1 MITTHKAPSLA
12 GLLSRWM
19 GVCTLAVL
27 TALAPALRAQGGSTG
42 TVTGTVLDSTTGRY
56 LEGAEVSVEAE
67 GVSRRTNSE
76 RGGAFTLTN
85 IPAGPQTLVVSYP
98 GLDSKSESV
107 TVIAG
112 QSVAASV
119 SLGAETVMLE
129 AMTVSTAKEG
139 MAQAQALQK
148 ASIQFK
154 LVAASDQFGPVSEGN
169 VGEYLKFLPGV
180 GIDYTANDARGV
192 SLRGL
197 NTAFTVVTVD
207 GTPMSSAASG
217 EDSRRF
223 EFEQIAMNNVET
235 TELFKTVTPDI
246 PANAT
251 GGFVN
256 FVTKSAFDRKDVSI
270 LSYDVSLVVPDSNF
284 SLSKESGTWGKGEH
298 FVIRPAVELNYARRV
313 SEKVGFNLNYRLS
326 EKYDDAPRT
335 EYTWLLTGN
344 SGTSF
349 ANPKLQQF
357 QLRDEQKL
365 THREALASKLDYLI
379 SDRTKLMIVGQWNWY
394 DLTFTQ
400 RGPVFNL
407 GTNQA
412 VTGGGGNT
420 ALSGGTVARVNNSIL
435 QRNKYGTTLHLNTTL
450 THEFSN
456 VSKAW
461 ISGYWSNANS
471 KYRDTTKGFVAEA
484 IASLTG
490 NPTIGV
496 NNVLTQRVPTITLG
510 GGSVP
515 LDNVRDLSNYTFSF
529 AGNNSNLRSRPFT
542 AEDEKKGFNAHYS
555 YDLDEF
561 FVPLKLQVGT
571 AYDLTERYTNRMAI
585 RGAPSTTASN
595 IGALADSGYTDDVG
609 YGFGTFET
617 FDVYKLYDT
626 YGQQLTTVQENFDRN
641 FDEKN
646 LAGYFRADA
655 KLTQDLLL
663 VGGVRWEKREIEARS
678 QNRHVANSRPGKAEL
693 EYDNFYPSASVKY
706 TPSFHKPLVVRAGV
720 SRTVGHPDYSELLVT
735 ATAPGVSGT
744 DGTIT
749 IPDPDLNPYFVKNYD
764 ISFDYYL
771 GNSGVVGL
779 TAFRKELKNFITN
792 RAATTDERN
801 EIFQAYG
808 LTPSEYS
815 TGSVTIATN
824 GKGSEVDGIELSYA
838 QRFTFLPAPFN
849 GLNVQANFTTLDYDG
864 DDLATE
870 TAQGRNAITKSA
882 NFIVGYRIKGVSF
895 TSSTNWTDDVQWDPV
910 QGSGSAQNLRYKGD
924 YTTTNWKFEYSFSRR
939 YSVYF
944 NINNV
949 FSEARDD
956 YIRGYAPENRNVVLP
971 YRYTQFGE
979 PYYTIGVRGTF

>member
-1 MITTHKAPSLA
+1 MITKTTTPTRSGAWYN
-12 GLLSRWM
+12 RWM
-19 GVCTLAVL
+19 GICTLALL
-27 TALAPALRAQGGSTG
+27 TALSPALRAQDGSTG
-42 TVTGTVLDSTTGRY
+42 TVTGTVLDSSSGRY
-56 LEGAEVSVEAE
+56 LEGAEVSIASQ
-67 GVSRRTNSE
+67 GVSLRTNSE
-76 RGGAFTLTN
+76 RGGEFTLTGV
-85 IPAGPQTLVVSYP
+85 PAGPQSLAVSYP
-98 GLDSKSESV
+98 GLESKSE
-107 TVIAG
+107 TVNVVAG
-112 QSVAASV
+112 QTVSVPVNLS
-119 SLGAETVMLE
+119 GETVMLE
-129 AMTVSTAKEG
+129 ALTVSTAKEG

-154 LVAASDQFGPVSEGN
+154 LVAANDQFGPVSEGN

-197 NTAFTVVTVD
+197 NTSFTVVTVD
-207 GTPMSSAASG
+207 GTPMASAASG
-217 EDSRRF
+217 DDSRRF

-256 FVTKSAFDRKDVSI
+256 FVTKSAFDRRDISV
-270 LSYDVSLVVPDSNF
+270 LSYDVSFIVPDSNF
-284 SLSKESGTWGKGEH
+284 SLSKENGTWGKGEH

-313 SEKVGFNLNYRLS
+313 SEKIGFNLNYRLS

-357 QLRDEQKL
+357 QIRDEQKL
-365 THREALASKLDYLI
+365 THRQALASKVDYLI
-379 SDRTKLMIVGQWNWY
+379 SDRTKLMVVGQWNWY

-412 VTGGGGNT
+412 VTGGGANT

-450 THEFSN
+450 QHEFSN
-456 VSKAW
+456 ASKAW

-471 KYRDTTKGFVAEA
+471 KYRDTTKGYVAEA
-484 IASLTG
+484 VASLTG

-496 NNVLTQRVPTITLG
+496 DNVLTQRIPNITLG
-510 GGSVP
+510 GGTVS
-515 LDNVRDLSNYTFSF
+515 LDAIRNIDNYTYNTN
-529 AGNNSNLRSRPFT
+529 GSNLRSRPFT

-555 YDLDEF
+555 YDLDSL

-571 AYDLTERYTNRMAI
+571 AYDLTERYTNRIALQGTNTSTVSGL
-585 RGAPSTTASN
+585 GAY
-595 IGALADSGYTDDVG
+595 ADPGYTDDIG
-609 YGFGTFET
+609 YGFGSFQT
-617 FDVYKLYDT
+617 FDVYKLYDAF
-626 YGQQLTTVQENFDRN
+626 GSRLLTVQENFVRN

-663 VGGVRWEKREIEARS
+663 VGGIRWEKREIEARS
-678 QNRHVANSRPGKAEL
+678 QNLHVANSRPGSAAL
-693 EYDNFYPSASVKY
+693 EYDSVYPSAAIKY
-706 TPSFHKPLVVRAGV
+706 TPSAHKPLVVRAGV

-764 ISFDYYL
+764 VSVDYYL
-771 GNSGVVGL
+771 GNSGVVGV

-808 LTPSEYS
+808 LTPTEYS
-815 TGSVTIATN
+815 NGSVTLATN
-824 GKGSEVDGIELSYA
+824 GAGSEVDGIELSYA
-838 QRFTFLPAPFN
+838 QRFAFLPSPFN
-849 GLNVQANFTTLDYDG
+849 GLNLQANFTTLDYDG

-882 NFIVGYRIKGVSF
+882 NFILGYRIRGFSF

-910 QGSGSAQNLRYKGD
+910 QGTGTAQNLRYKGD
-924 YTTTNWKFEYSFSRR
+924 YTTTNWKFEYSIDRR

-949 FSEARDD
+949 FSAARDD
-956 YIRGYAPENRNVVLP
+956 YIRGYAPENRRVALP
-971 YRYTQFGE
+971 YRYAQFGE
-979 PYYTIGVRGTF
+979 PYYTVGVRGTF